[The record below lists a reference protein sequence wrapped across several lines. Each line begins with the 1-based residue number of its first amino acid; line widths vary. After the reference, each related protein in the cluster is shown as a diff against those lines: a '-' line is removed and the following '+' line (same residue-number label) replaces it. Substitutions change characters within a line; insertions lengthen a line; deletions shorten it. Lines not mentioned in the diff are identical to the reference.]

1 MNKWLRAQVR
11 DRNINGERV
20 QGGSEF
26 PRAVAEEPLDG
37 RRSLRPMKG
46 VIVPRLPRARKVPP
60 AAVGGPSICQERR
73 DAERNP
79 APVMS
84 DTRPGR
90 EDEDEDEEEEVEEE
104 EEEEDGNGV

>member
-1 MNKWLRAQVR
+1 M
-11 DRNINGERV
+11 
-20 QGGSEF
+20 
-26 PRAVAEEPLDG
+26 AEEPLDG

-84 DTRPGR
+84 DTTPGW
-90 EDEDEDEEEEVEEE
+90 EDEDEDGVEEE
-104 EEEEDGNGV
+104 EEEEEEGNGV